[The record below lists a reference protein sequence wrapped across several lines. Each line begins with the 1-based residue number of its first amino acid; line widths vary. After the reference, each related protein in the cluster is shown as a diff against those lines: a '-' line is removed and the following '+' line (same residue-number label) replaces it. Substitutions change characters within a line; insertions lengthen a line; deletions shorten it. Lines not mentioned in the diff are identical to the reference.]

1 LPIDRT
7 SCSYA
12 YRPGRRDEKKEVI
25 VKINQ
30 DFTMSVE
37 TILFLKQRKNS
48 DYLQASEIAKALNFS
63 VGYLQKVIQ
72 MLSRQGIVECK
83 RGRIGGVR
91 IRAGM
96 VTLLDLWKATCGD
109 LDSADPTLAVM
120 KRPLKAFADSMSM
133 VVLYSRK

>member
-1 LPIDRT
+1 MR
-7 SCSYA
+7 
-12 YRPGRRDEKKEVI
+12 
-25 VKINQ
+25 INQ
-30 DFTMSVE
+30 DFAMSVE
-37 TILFLKQRKNS
+37 TILFLNNRNSS

-91 IRAGM
+91 VRART

-109 LDSADPTLAVM
+109 LHYSEPSLTIM
-120 KRPLKAFADSMSM
+120 SKPLQAFANSMSKI
-133 VVLYSRK
+133 VIYRK

>member
-1 LPIDRT
+1 MDT
-7 SCSYA
+7 KSCSYA
-12 YRPGRRDEKKEVI
+12 VRTEQSNERKEVV

-37 TILFLKQRKNS
+37 TILYLKQRKNS

-91 IRAGM
+91 IRART
-96 VTLLDLWKATCGD
+96 VTLLDLWKATCGN
-109 LDSADPTLAVM
+109 LDSVDTALDVM
-120 KRPLKAFADSMSM
+120 KKPLKAFADSMSRI
-133 VVLYSRK
+133 VLYSRK

>member
-1 LPIDRT
+1 MDRK
-7 SCSYA
+7 SCSYTDRA
-12 YRPGRRDEKKEVI
+12 GQRDERKEVL

-37 TILFLKQRKNS
+37 TILYLKQRKNT

-91 IRAGM
+91 IRAKM
-96 VTLLDLWKATCGD
+96 VTLLDLWKATCGE
-109 LDSADPTLAVM
+109 LDFADPSLAIM
-120 KRPLKAFADSMSM
+120 KRPLKAFADSMSRI
-133 VVLYSRK
+133 VLYSRK

>member
-1 LPIDRT
+1 MDRT
-7 SCSYA
+7 NCSHA
-12 YRPGRRDEKKEVI
+12 DRPGQRDEKKEVI
-25 VKINQ
+25 VRINQ
-30 DFTMSVE
+30 DFAMSVE
-37 TILFLKQRKNS
+37 TILFLKKRKNS

-91 IRAGM
+91 IRARM

-109 LDSADPTLAVM
+109 LDYSESSPAIM
-120 KRPLKAFADSMSM
+120 KKPLQAFANSMSK
-133 VVLYSRK
+133 VVIYRKK

>member
-1 LPIDRT
+1 M
-7 SCSYA
+7 
-12 YRPGRRDEKKEVI
+12 
-25 VKINQ
+25 KINQ

-37 TILFLKQRKNS
+37 TILYLKQRKNS

-91 IRAGM
+91 IRARA
-96 VTLLDLWKATCGD
+96 VTLLDLWKATCGE
-109 LDSADPTLAVM
+109 LDSLDPDLEIM
-120 KRPLKAFADSMSM
+120 RRPLKAFADSMSNIE
-133 VVLYSRK
+133 LYSKR

>member
-1 LPIDRT
+1 MR
-7 SCSYA
+7 
-12 YRPGRRDEKKEVI
+12 
-25 VKINQ
+25 INQ
-30 DFTMSVE
+30 DFVMSVE
-37 TILFLKQRKNS
+37 TIIFLKNRNNS

-91 IRAGM
+91 IRAKM

-109 LDSADPTLAVM
+109 LDYLEPSLAIM
-120 KRPLKAFADSMSM
+120 KKPLQTFANSMSK
-133 VVLYSRK
+133 VVIYRKK

>member
-1 LPIDRT
+1 MDT
-7 SCSYA
+7 KSCSYA
-12 YRPGRRDEKKEVI
+12 NRPGQRDKRKEVV

-37 TILFLKQRKNS
+37 TILYLKQRKNS
-48 DYLQASEIAKALNFS
+48 EYLQASEIAKALNFS

-91 IRAGM
+91 IRART
-96 VTLLDLWKATCGD
+96 VTLLDLWKATCGN
-109 LDSADPTLAVM
+109 LDSVDPGLDVM
-120 KRPLKAFADSMSM
+120 KRPLKVFADSMSRI
-133 VVLYSRK
+133 VLYSRK

>member
-1 LPIDRT
+1 MR
-7 SCSYA
+7 
-12 YRPGRRDEKKEVI
+12 
-25 VKINQ
+25 INQ
-30 DFTMSVE
+30 DFAMSVE
-37 TILFLKQRKNS
+37 MILFLKKRNSS

-91 IRAGM
+91 VRARM

-109 LDSADPTLAVM
+109 LDYSEASLTIM
-120 KRPLKAFADSMSM
+120 KKPLQTFANSMSKI
-133 VVLYSRK
+133 VIYRKK

>member
-1 LPIDRT
+1 MR
-7 SCSYA
+7 
-12 YRPGRRDEKKEVI
+12 
-25 VKINQ
+25 INK
-30 DFTMSVE
+30 DFVMSVE
-37 TILFLKQRKNS
+37 TILFLKKRNNS

-91 IRAGM
+91 IRAKM

-109 LDSADPTLAVM
+109 LDYLEPSLAIM
-120 KRPLKAFADSMSM
+120 KKPLQTFANSMSK
-133 VVLYSRK
+133 VVIYRKK

>member
-1 LPIDRT
+1 LRE
-7 SCSYA
+7 
-12 YRPGRRDEKKEVI
+12 RKEVD

-37 TILFLKQRKNS
+37 TILYLRQRKNS
-48 DYLQASEIAKALNFS
+48 GYVQASEIAKALNFS

-91 IRAGM
+91 IRART
-96 VTLLDLWKATCGD
+96 VTLLDLWKATCGN
-109 LDSADPTLAVM
+109 LDSVDTALDVM
-120 KRPLKAFADSMSM
+120 KRPLKAFADSMSRI
-133 VVLYSRK
+133 VLYSRK